1 MIKKIAVGLLSGTII
16 GMLISSFFLPSNF
29 YILDLLW
36 SKITATSIIVGMLT
50 SIYGHLSKS
59 RLQVFIISI
68 FIGVIVFYIKYW
80 ITGHHFDPA
89 IMGAFTGALLGVIYA
104 IVRKS
109 THSLRI
115 NKKLQMLREK
125 GFNNYS

>member
-16 GMLISSFFLPSNF
+16 GMFICSFFLPSN
-29 YILDLLW
+29 YSILDMLW
-36 SKITATSIIVGMLT
+36 SKITATSIIVGFLT

-59 RLQVFIISI
+59 KLQVFIISI

-80 ITGHHFDPA
+80 ITGHYFDPA

-104 IVRKS
+104 IGEK
-109 THSLRI
+109 I
-115 NKKLQMLREK
+115 NSFFKA
-125 GFNNYS
+125 

>member
-1 MIKKIAVGLLSGTII
+1 MIKKIAVGMFSGTII
-16 GMLISSFFLPSNF
+16 GMLITSFFLSSMF
-29 YILDLLW
+29 DMLW

-68 FIGVIVFYIKYW
+68 FIGVIVFYVKYW
-80 ITGHHFDPA
+80 ITGHYFDPA

-104 IVRKS
+104 IGEK
-109 THSLRI
+109 I
-115 NKKLQMLREK
+115 NSFFKA
-125 GFNNYS
+125 